1 MNTTAEGREAVETA
15 LEGFCDSLPSSLYE
29 ESSHVKVYFSLNAG
43 FQYVMTLV
51 LHCYFVNGYQT
62 LAPVCQHLK
71 LHQPTPPV
79 SGHSS
84 VSKRLNWPA
93 RPFILKMKY

>member
-71 LHQPTPPV
+71 LQQPTPPV
-79 SGHSS
+79 SGHI
-84 VSKRLNWPA
+84 VRFQKV
-93 RPFILKMKY
+93 